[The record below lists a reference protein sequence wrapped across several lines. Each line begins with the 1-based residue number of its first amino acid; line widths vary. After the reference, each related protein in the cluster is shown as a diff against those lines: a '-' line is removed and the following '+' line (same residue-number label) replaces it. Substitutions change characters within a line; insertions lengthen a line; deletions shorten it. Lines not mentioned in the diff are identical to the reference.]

1 MNMNEIKNPKY
12 LISREAYTE
21 GFEAGRRQASEDAWE
36 AGYAKGLADGPA
48 YITDSKCGC
57 YDALPTSLCG
67 SCPVDREY
75 LGAGS

>member
-12 LISREAYTE
+12 LISREAYIE

-36 AGYAKGLADGPA
+36 AGYT
-48 YITDSKCGC
+48 TDSKCGC

-67 SCPVDREY
+67 SCPIDREY